1 MAWKNKPRTSNGWES
16 VLNSVAMK
24 NEIHLTD
31 NLRVAALKKLATPAR
46 LKEEL
51 PLGDAL
57 TQKVVADREAV
68 RNIIHLRDDRLLV
81 IIGPCSIHDPAAAL
95 DYARRLTKLA
105 EQVKDR
111 YFIVMRVYFEKPR
124 TTIGWKGFIND
135 PHLDNSCDME
145 HGLHTAR
152 KLMLDIAR
160 LGLPI
165 ATEFLDPIVPQ
176 YTADLVSWSAIGART
191 TESQTHRE
199 MSSGLSMPV
208 GFKNATDGN
217 IQVAINAIESASTPH
232 SFLGIDQDGQTA
244 VVKTTG
250 NPNTHLVLRGGDKQP
265 NFELPEVTYA
275 ACKLEAAGL
284 DPSIMVDCSHANA
297 SKVARN
303 QVKVWNNILKQ
314 REKSGCPIT
323 GAMVESFI
331 EEGNQEITPD
341 LEYGLSITDPCLDW
355 ETTEQILGS

>member
-1 MAWKNKPRTSNGWES
+1 
-16 VLNSVAMK
+16 MK
-24 NEIHLTD
+24 NETHLTED
-31 NLRVAALKKLATPAR
+31 LRVASLKKLVTPNQ
-46 LKEEL
+46 LKEDL
-51 PLGDAL
+51 PLGDEL
-57 TQKVVADREAV
+57 TQKVMDDRHAV
-68 RNIIHLRDDRLLV
+68 RDIIHLKDDRLLL
-81 IIGPCSIHDPAAAL
+81 IIGPCSIHDPVAAL
-95 DYARRLTKLA
+95 DYAQRLAKLA

-135 PHLDNSCDME
+135 PNLDDSCDME
-145 HGLHTAR
+145 HGLYAAR
-152 KLMLDIAR
+152 KLMLDIAK

-199 MSSGLSMPV
+199 MASGLSMPV

-217 IQVAINAIESASTPH
+217 IQVAINAIESASIPH
-232 SFLGIDQDGQTA
+232 SFLGIDEDGHTA

-265 NFELPEVTYA
+265 NFEIPEVTYA

-284 DPSIMVDCSHANA
+284 EPSIMVDCSHANA

-303 QVKVWNNILKQ
+303 QVKVWEDLIKQ
-314 REKSGCPIT
+314 RKKGNCPIT

-331 EEGNQEITPD
+331 EEGNQKISGELT
-341 LEYGLSITDPCLDW
+341 YGLSITDACIDW
-355 ETTEQILGS
+355 ESTERLFS

>member
-1 MAWKNKPRTSNGWES
+1 MN
-16 VLNSVAMK
+16 
-24 NEIHLTD
+24 NETHLTD
-31 NLRVAALKKLATPAR
+31 NLRVRELTKLETPAR
-46 LKEEL
+46 LKESL
-51 PLGDAL
+51 PLGDEL
-57 TQKVVADREAV
+57 TQKVLADRETV
-68 RNIIHLRDDRLLV
+68 RNIIHLKDDRLLV
-81 IIGPCSIHDPAAAL
+81 IIGPCSIHDPVAAL
-95 DYARRLTKLA
+95 DYAQRLAQLA
-105 EQVKDR
+105 EEVKDR

-145 HGLHTAR
+145 HGLHAAR
-152 KLMLDIAR
+152 KLMLDIAK
-160 LGLPI
+160 LGLPT

-199 MSSGLSMPV
+199 MASGLSMPV

-217 IQVAINAIESASTPH
+217 IQVAINAIESAGTPH
-232 SFLGIDQDGQTA
+232 SFLGIDQDGRTA

-265 NFELPEVTYA
+265 NFEIPEVTYA

-297 SKVARN
+297 SRVARN
-303 QVKVWNNILKQ
+303 QVRVWNDILKQ
-314 REKSGCPIT
+314 RKKGNCPIT
-323 GAMVESFI
+323 GTMVESFI
-331 EEGNQEITPD
+331 EEGNQKITPD
-341 LEYGLSITDPCLDW
+341 LQYGLSITDACIDW
-355 ETTEQILGS
+355 ETTARMLEM

>member
-1 MAWKNKPRTSNGWES
+1 MTND
-16 VLNSVAMK
+16 
-24 NEIHLTD
+24 IHLTED
-31 NLRVAALKKLATPAR
+31 LRVKELKKLVTPAK

-51 PLGDAL
+51 PLGIEL
-57 TQKVVADREAV
+57 TNKVLADRDTV
-68 RNIIHLRDDRLLV
+68 RDIIHLRDDRLLIV
-81 IIGPCSIHDPAAAL
+81 IGPCSIHDPEAAL
-95 DYARRLTKLA
+95 DYAKRLAAIA

-135 PHLDNSCDME
+135 PKLDNSCDME
-145 HGLHTAR
+145 HGLYAAR
-152 KLMLDIAR
+152 KLLLDIAK

-217 IQVAINAIESASTPH
+217 IEIAINAIESASNAH
-232 SFLGIDQDGQTA
+232 SFLGIDQDGHSA
-244 VVKTTG
+244 MVKTSG
-250 NPNTHLVLRGGDKQP
+250 NPNTHLVLRGGKQP
-265 NFELPEVTYA
+265 NFQYPEVTYA

-284 DPSIMVDCSHANA
+284 EKSLMVDCSHANA
-297 SKVARN
+297 SKVAQN
-303 QVKVWNNILKQ
+303 QVKVWESILEQ
-314 REKSGCPIT
+314 RAKDDCPIT
-323 GAMVESFI
+323 GVMIESFI
-331 EEGNQEITPD
+331 EEGNQKISGD
-341 LEYGLSITDPCLDW
+341 LKYGLSITDQCIDW
-355 ETTEQILGS
+355 ETTEKMLLG

>member
-1 MAWKNKPRTSNGWES
+1 MT
-16 VLNSVAMK
+16 
-24 NEIHLTD
+24 NEIHLTED
-31 NLRVAALKKLATPAR
+31 LRVTGLKKLVAPAK

-51 PLGDAL
+51 PLGKEL
-57 TQKVVADREAV
+57 TDKVLADRQVV
-68 RNIIHLRDDRLLV
+68 RDIIHLKDSRMLV
-81 IIGPCSIHDPAAAL
+81 VIGPCSIHDPVAAL
-95 DYARRLTKLA
+95 DYAKRLAALA
-105 EQVKDR
+105 EQVKER

-135 PHLDNSCDME
+135 PHLDDSCDME
-145 HGLHTAR
+145 YGLHAAR
-152 KLMLDIAR
+152 KLMLDIAN

-176 YTADLVSWSAIGART
+176 YTADLVTWSAIGART

-199 MSSGLSMPV
+199 MASGLSMPV

-217 IQVAINAIESASTPH
+217 IQVAINAIESASIPH

-244 VVKTTG
+244 VVTTSG

-265 NFELPEVTYA
+265 NFETPEVTYA

-284 DPSIMVDCSHANA
+284 EPSLMVDCSHANA

-303 QVKVWNNILKQ
+303 QVEVWKDILAQ
-314 REKSGCPIT
+314 RAKGKSPIT
-323 GAMVESFI
+323 GAMIESFL
-331 EEGNQEITPD
+331 EEGNQKISGD
-341 LEYGLSITDPCLDW
+341 LKYGLSITDPCIDW
-355 ETTEQILGS
+355 ETTEHMICG